1 MAQTLQWLDPD
12 RRRRR
17 LRLLAEIAGAKAERE
32 RLAPHRPTVDQI
44 RELIATRRRTG
55 TRAGR

>member
-17 LRLLAEIAGAKAERE
+17 LRLLAEIAGAKAERK
-32 RLAPHRPTVDQI
+32 RFTPPGAAVDQI

-55 TRAGR
+55 ARAGR

>member
-17 LRLLAEIAGAKAERE
+17 LRVLAEIAGAKAERA
-32 RLAPHRPTVDQI
+32 RCKPTRTAVAQI
-44 RELIATRRRTG
+44 RDLLAARRRG
-55 TRAGR
+55 SGR